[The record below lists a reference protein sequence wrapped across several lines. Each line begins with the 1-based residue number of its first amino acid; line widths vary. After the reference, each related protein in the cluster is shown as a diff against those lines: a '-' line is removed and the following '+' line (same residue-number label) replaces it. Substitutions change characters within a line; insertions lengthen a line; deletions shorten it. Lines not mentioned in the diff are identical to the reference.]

1 MPPRLKCGF
10 SQEIEHYTVIC
21 FCTGNFIEYNDLLT
35 SEKNIIRDIFRSYVK
50 LHCNYDTK
58 KEDR

>member
-1 MPPRLKCGF
+1 MSPRLKCGS

-35 SEKNIIRDIFRSYVK
+35 SEKIKKIFWSKSIRTRV
-50 LHCNYDTK
+50 HTK
-58 KEDR
+58 RN